1 MIRSRT
7 TNPILPAALLAL
19 FLLVVPGPG
28 ATVGAESL
36 EDDTRVREEARAA
49 ILAASAA
56 FSRAYVYGD
65 METLAGLYTEDAV
78 LLPPGRVVRG
88 REAIADYFA
97 PSPGRRNLSHSMRPD
112 DLRIHGDTA
121 VDSGTWTNVWQ
132 VDGGEPR
139 RAEERYLVVWRRG
152 DDGRWRIE
160 YDMWHRPQG

>member
-1 MIRSRT
+1 MIRVPM
-7 TNPILPAALLAL
+7 TNPALLAP
-19 FLLVVPGPG
+19 LLVLLLLLTPGI
-28 ATVGAESL
+28 AEPNA
-36 EDDTRVREEARAA
+36 EGGGETTDEARSA

-56 FSRAYVYGD
+56 FSRAYVEGD
-65 METLAGLYTEDAV
+65 METLAALYTEDAV

-88 REAIADYFA
+88 REAIARYFA
-97 PSPGRRNLSHSMRPD
+97 PRPGRRNLSHSMRPD

-132 VDGGEPR
+132 TGDGEPR

-160 YDMWHRPQG
+160 YDMWHRPRD